1 MADAKKSRGQAWKAL
16 QAHYETMKAVHMRDL
31 FAGEPKRFEKMSAS
45 FGSILLDY
53 SKNIATD
60 ETFKLLGELVDAA
73 GVRAE
78 ADRMFAGEK
87 INHTE
92 KRAVLHVALR
102 NRSNTPIL
110 VDGVDVMPE
119 VNEVLGRIKGFVER
133 VRSGEWK
140 GHTGKPITDIVNL
153 GIGGS
158 DLGPVMVTEA
168 LKPYCK
174 RDLKVHFVSN
184 VDGTHIAEVLREVNA
199 ETTLFLIASK
209 TFTTQARNYSA
220 QSGAILRAILRR
232 SGRRFLSQETMTN
245 AKSAKDWLLKE
256 LKDPAA
262 VASHFAALSTNGK
275 AVSEFGID
283 TANMFGFWDWVGGR
297 YSSWSAIGTSIA
309 LAIGWDNFEAFLG
322 GAHEMDAHFRE
333 APFEQNLPMILA
345 TLGVWYGNFFA
356 SESHAILPYD
366 QYMHRFPAYFQ
377 QGDMESNGKG
387 VTRGGEPVTVQTGPI
402 IWGEPGTN
410 GQHAFYQL
418 MHQGTKLIPAD
429 FLAPVT
435 SHNPLGD
442 HHPILLSNF
451 FAQTEAL
458 MQGKSAAEVEAE
470 LRKGGLDGA
479 ELASLLP
486 HKVFPGNKPTNSIMF
501 DKLDPRTLGECQ
513 CPPPP
518 LLPPP
523 PSPPPPPPRSPRP
536 GALIA
541 MYEHKIFVQVRRCC
555 HFHHHHLH
563 HLHPLTSTISTS
575 SGDHLGHQLVR
586 PVGRRARQGAR
597 QEDPTGAHRRRRRL
611 VARRE
616 HQRADQPLQGAT
628 RRRREVRSLAFLKQH
643 TLHDPRV
650 PSLSQSPITGQ
661 PSCASRT
668 SRGVDGG
675 GGDHRLHLDRCTA
688 LRHLCA
694 RRDQLDHQRHR
705 LGGRLGRRLAVLD
718 DERDEVLRLEH
729 VDVVVGRLSDRRP
742 RHRRRAR
749 RCPRPRP

>member
-1 MADAKKSRGQAWKAL
+1 MAEAKKSRGQAWKAL

-220 QSGAILRAILRR
+220 QFGTILRAIFRR
-232 SGRRFLSQETMTN
+232 PRRPPSSQETMTN

-256 LKDPAA
+256 LTDPAA

-418 MHQGTKLIPAD
+418 MHQA
-429 FLAPVT
+429 
-435 SHNPLGD
+435 
-442 HHPILLSNF
+442 
-451 FAQTEAL
+451 
-458 MQGKSAAEVEAE
+458 
-470 LRKGGLDGA
+470 
-479 ELASLLP
+479 
-486 HKVFPGNKPTNSIMF
+486 
-501 DKLDPRTLGECQ
+501 
-513 CPPPP
+513 
-518 LLPPP
+518 
-523 PSPPPPPPRSPRP
+523 
-536 GALIA
+536 
-541 MYEHKIFVQVRRCC
+541 
-555 HFHHHHLH
+555 
-563 HLHPLTSTISTS
+563 
-575 SGDHLGHQLVR
+575 
-586 PVGRRARQGAR
+586 
-597 QEDPTGAHRRRRRL
+597 
-611 VARRE
+611 
-616 HQRADQPLQGAT
+616 
-628 RRRREVRSLAFLKQH
+628 
-643 TLHDPRV
+643 
-650 PSLSQSPITGQ
+650 
-661 PSCASRT
+661 
-668 SRGVDGG
+668 
-675 GGDHRLHLDRCTA
+675 
-688 LRHLCA
+688 
-694 RRDQLDHQRHR
+694 
-705 LGGRLGRRLAVLD
+705 
-718 DERDEVLRLEH
+718 
-729 VDVVVGRLSDRRP
+729 
-742 RHRRRAR
+742 
-749 RCPRPRP
+749 